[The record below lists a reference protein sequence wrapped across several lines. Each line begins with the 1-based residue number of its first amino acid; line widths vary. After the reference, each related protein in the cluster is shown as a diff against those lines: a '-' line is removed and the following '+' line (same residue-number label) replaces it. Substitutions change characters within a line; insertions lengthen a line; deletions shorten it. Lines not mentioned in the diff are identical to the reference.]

1 MAVMEG
7 GVFTV
12 NMPASVALPPSGLVT
27 TIERVPVIAVAAIVM
42 LTASR
47 VLTADEIA

>member
-1 MAVMEG
+1 MVVMEG

-12 NMPASVALPPSGLVT
+12 NTPESVALPPSGLVT
-27 TIERVPVIAVAAIVM
+27 TIERVPVVAVAAIVM
-42 LTASR
+42 LTARR